1 MIHFST
7 AKRVLKAYKENFH
20 KSPEHLVQA
29 PGRVNII
36 GEHTDYNEGFVL
48 PIAINRV
55 VSIAF
60 STINEPEIRLFS
72 LDFDQ
77 YVSISLE
84 ENYVKNNGWQ
94 EYLKGLIKI
103 YKKNGFKLQGWQG
116 IFSGDVP
123 IGAGLSSSAAL
134 ELGFSRAI
142 ALASNWKWEP
152 QKMALLSQKA
162 ENEWVGVNC
171 GIMDQMISALGK
183 IDHALFLDCRSLE
196 STSLALPKS
205 VRIVVLDT
213 DTRRGLVDSEY
224 NDRRNQCETVAQYF
238 GVKALRDLTLED
250 LEKSKLNLNIT
261 DFKRAR
267 HVIRE
272 NKRVIECVEAIRMEL
287 LEKVG
292 ELLIDSHMS
301 LRNDFE
307 VSSEELD
314 LIVDLSIQAPG
325 CYGARMTGGGFGG
338 CALALVDEKYIAT
351 FISQVKKEYR
361 LSTGKIAKLYV
372 CRATR
377 GATVFSKKKFF
388 IYNIEK

>member
-7 AKRVLKAYKENFH
+7 AKRVLKAYKENFY
-20 KSPEHLVQA
+20 KSPEYLVQA

-36 GEHTDYNEGFVL
+36 GEHTDYNDGFVL

-55 VSIAF
+55 ISIAF
-60 STINEPEIRLFS
+60 TTINEPEIRLFS

-77 YVSISLE
+77 HVSISLE
-84 ENYVKNNGWQ
+84 ENFVKNNGWQ

-116 IFSGDVP
+116 IFTGNVP

-142 ALASNWKWEP
+142 ASASNWKWDP

-238 GVKALRDLTLED
+238 GVKALRDLSLGE

-314 LIVDLSIQAPG
+314 LIVDLSIQSPG
-325 CYGARMTGGGFGG
+325 CYGARMTGAGFGG
-338 CALALVDEKYIAT
+338 CALALVDEKYIQT
-351 FISQVKKEYR
+351 FVSQVKKEYR
-361 LSTGKIAKLYV
+361 LLTGKIAKLYV
-372 CRATR
+372 CRATG
-377 GATVFSKKKFF
+377 GASVFSKK
-388 IYNIEK
+388 